1 MDCFSSLTGIRTDKE
16 PYRAKSALSLLEPRD
31 LILNFDFECQ
41 YFLEVFF
48 RNEPYGVPSH
58 NDGRVPARAP
68 AGSYSE
74 TARRFDVCVENSVP
88 VASGA
93 MARSGLG
100 KGLGALI
107 GTPAVATPKDGSDAG
122 ERVHQIELTSIVPST
137 LQPRKDFARDV
148 LLELIESIRQHG
160 IIQPL
165 IVRQVGTRFELI
177 AGERR
182 WRAAQELGLATVP
195 AIVRTANDLEVLEL
209 SLIENLQ
216 RADLNPIEE
225 AQGYAR
231 LANEFGMRQEDIAL
245 KVGRSRAAVA
255 NALRLLDLHPQVQ
268 IWLAQN
274 LVSVGHAKV
283 LLALKAPEEQL
294 LAAETVLRRNATVRS
309 TERMVARLLGIGRG
323 RRKPRRAAGDSSAT
337 ATAVEDLQNRLQQ
350 HLATHVTIHHGEKR
364 GRIEIEYLRNRRSSA
379 DYYCSWPAGRRV
391 TRVMNCRGVRRGG
404 RQSKWIKAFQ
414 KTDPAGAERDGRGAN
429 DRASESKYAKGPAT
443 CGGLASHVIS
453 SS

>member
-1 MDCFSSLTGIRTDKE
+1 
-16 PYRAKSALSLLEPRD
+16 
-31 LILNFDFECQ
+31 
-41 YFLEVFF
+41 
-48 RNEPYGVPSH
+48 
-58 NDGRVPARAP
+58 
-68 AGSYSE
+68 
-74 TARRFDVCVENSVP
+74 
-88 VASGA
+88 
-93 MARSGLG
+93 MARTGLG

-107 GTPAVATPKDGSDAG
+107 GTPSVATPTDAAVSG
-122 ERVHQIELTSIVPST
+122 ERVHRINLASIAPSA
-137 LQPRKDFARDV
+137 LQPRKDFGREA
-148 LLELIESIRQHG
+148 LQELIDSIRQHG

-165 IVRQVGTRFELI
+165 IVRQVGARFELI

-182 WRAAQELGLATVP
+182 WRAAQEIGLTEVP
-195 AIVRTANDLEVLEL
+195 AIIRSASDLEVLEL

-245 KVGRSRAAVA
+245 KVGRSRVAVA

-309 TERMVARLLGIGRG
+309 TERLVARLLGVGRA
-323 RRKPRRAAGDSSAT
+323 RRKSGRAGGDSSAT

-364 GRIEIEYLRNRRSSA
+364 GRIEIEYYGTDDLQRIVTALGLPPA
-379 DYYCSWPAGRRV
+379 D
-391 TRVMNCRGVRRGG
+391 
-404 RQSKWIKAFQ
+404 
-414 KTDPAGAERDGRGAN
+414 
-429 DRASESKYAKGPAT
+429 
-443 CGGLASHVIS
+443 
-453 SS
+453 

>member
-1 MDCFSSLTGIRTDKE
+1 
-16 PYRAKSALSLLEPRD
+16 
-31 LILNFDFECQ
+31 
-41 YFLEVFF
+41 
-48 RNEPYGVPSH
+48 
-58 NDGRVPARAP
+58 
-68 AGSYSE
+68 
-74 TARRFDVCVENSVP
+74 
-88 VASGA
+88 

-107 GTPAVATPKDGSDAG
+107 GTPSTTASTDVAESG
-122 ERVHQIELTSIVPST
+122 ERVHQISLASIVPSA
-137 LQPRKDFARDV
+137 LQPRKDFGREA
-148 LLELIESIRQHG
+148 LQELIDSVRQHG
-160 IIQPL
+160 IIQPP
-165 IVRQVGTRFELI
+165 IVRFATASPSGGGRTGARFELI

-182 WRAAQELGLATVP
+182 WRAAQEIGLATVP
-195 AIVRTANDLEVLEL
+195 AIVRTASDLEVLEL

-231 LANEFGMRQEDIAL
+231 LASEFGMRQEDIAA

-255 NALRLLDLHPQVQ
+255 NAMRLLDLHPQVQ

-309 TERMVARLLGIGRG
+309 TERMVARLLGVGRG
-323 RRKPRRAAGDSSAT
+323 RRKTRRAGGDSSAT

-364 GRIEIEYLRNRRSSA
+364 GRIEIEY
-379 DYYCSWPAGRRV
+379 YG
-391 TRVMNCRGVRRGG
+391 
-404 RQSKWIKAFQ
+404 
-414 KTDPAGAERDGRGAN
+414 TDDLQRIITAL
-429 DRASESKYAKGPAT
+429 
-443 CGGLASHVIS
+443 GLPEQE
-453 SS
+453 